1 VSVADKARKTRRTR
15 KTRDIAL
22 SGSKRATIG
31 LGQKKRINYRSRATN
46 RTIIAKFRALLR
58 AADFHEIS
66 AKRVRPALK
75 HVASQVRAVT
85 NPGVG
90 KVTSAGV
97 GNGTSGEPTGCRGD
111 AARFH
116 RASQLPKLD
125 EPKLQLTARAKRMFR
140 RVRSVYHAMNTP
152 PLVRG
157 FAETL

>member
-1 VSVADKARKTRRTR
+1 LDTLALSRAGTVRVSVADKARKAWRTR

-46 RTIIAKFRALLR
+46 RTIIAKFRAPLR

-75 HVASQVRAVT
+75 HVASQVRAIT

-90 KVTSAGV
+90 KVLHRRGL
-97 GNGTSGEPTGCRGD
+97 ETGQAVSRPD
-111 AARFH
+111 VAATR
-116 RASQLPKLD
+116 LD
-125 EPKLQLTARAKRMFR
+125 FIARANC
-140 RVRSVYHAMNTP
+140 RSLMSQSFN
-152 PLVRG
+152 
-157 FAETL
+157 